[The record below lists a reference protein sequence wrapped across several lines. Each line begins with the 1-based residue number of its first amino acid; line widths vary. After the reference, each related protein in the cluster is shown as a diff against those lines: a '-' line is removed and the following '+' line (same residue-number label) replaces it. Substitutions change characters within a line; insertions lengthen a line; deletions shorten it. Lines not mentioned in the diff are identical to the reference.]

1 MMLTSLRNLPLVI
14 SLHQENSFLYS
25 VRTALVRMHMN
36 ALLLVKTQAGM
47 TAMNHSID
55 KYKLYLIE
63 QEKSGNTIT
72 SYIRSVEQFYSSIR
86 NADVTKD
93 ILIEYKNNLI
103 SMYKPATVNA
113 KICAINDYLSF
124 INSEH
129 RLKCVKIHKK
139 ISVENIITLAEYNA
153 LCSGLLADK
162 KMKHYF
168 IIRFLGE
175 TGCRVNELVQFR
187 VEHIRKGYAELFTKG
202 KVRRIYI
209 PDKLQTDCLKWLS
222 EHNKI
227 RGCIFC
233 NGGNNPIAE
242 NGIRRLL
249 KCFARR
255 YNIPEYVV
263 YPHSFRHMFAIE
275 FLKRD
280 NDISLL
286 SDLLGHE
293 SISTTSIYLKLSSDE
308 QRNRLNKAVNW

>member
-1 MMLTSLRNLPLVI
+1 MINIER
-14 SLHQENSFLYS
+14 Y
-25 VRTALVRMHMN
+25 RA
-36 ALLLVKTQAGM
+36 
-47 TAMNHSID
+47 
-55 KYKLYLIE
+55 YLIE
-63 QEKSGNTIT
+63 QEKSNNTII
-72 SYIRSVEQFYSSIR
+72 SYLCSIIQFYDYLNGSDI
-86 NADVTKD
+86 TKD
-93 ILIEYKNNLI
+93 KLIGYKSKLI
-103 SMYKPATVNA
+103 SMYKPATVNS
-113 KICAINDYLSF
+113 KICAVNDYLQF
-124 INSEH
+124 ISSEH

-139 ISVENIITLAEYNA
+139 ISVENIITLAEYNV
-153 LCSGLLADK
+153 LCSGLLSDN

-187 VEHIRKGYAELFTKG
+187 AEHIRKGYAELYTKG
-202 KVRRIYI
+202 KNRRIYI
-209 PDKLQTDCLKWLS
+209 PDKLQSDCLKWLS
-222 EHNKI
+222 EQNKT
-227 RGCIFC
+227 RGLIFC

-249 KCFARR
+249 KYFARR
-255 YNIPEYVV
+255 YNVPEYVV

-308 QRNRLNKAVNW
+308 QRNRLNKAVDW